1 MGAYLCIASNGVSP
15 AVSRRITLQ
24 VHFPPMIWI
33 PNQLV
38 GANLGANIT
47 LECNTE
53 AYPESIN
60 YWSRHES
67 QMISNGGR
75 YHVIFTVTTYKI
87 FMVLTI
93 HQVSYNDFGI
103 YTCNAR
109 NSLSSTTGTIRLYE
123 IHVPQLIKEPST
135 AKIHSLDGTSDKG
148 GIDPDYEKEQIR
160 KAMQKE
166 EEEDAAAKISVKV
179 LKKEEVIDSGKL
191 GIQSGVLEIM
201 VSVSIALI
209 MPFLFRPGT

>member
-109 NSLSSTTGTIRLYE
+109 NSLSSTTGTIRLY
-123 IHVPQLIKEPST
+123 
-135 AKIHSLDGTSDKG
+135 DKG